1 MKFDNQQDV
10 SSNEL
15 TASKNNIIAFCCI
28 LILEIYG
35 LSIAIGGRWVE
46 TSFFLAVCISQ
57 VLAGSFIWLKIR
69 GERKI
74 PLPELLA
81 MGFAIGVSV
90 AAGSQLIIRDL
101 LGVKLLV
108 SPYLPIIFT
117 ATLYY
122 FKRNNRK
129 NIQITN
135 VNIKTLIWLLLPAP
149 LAMAHYVPILL
160 FSFIVPFACITLLF
174 FKYSSLGNVTS
185 NLSKKNFLF

>member
-1 MKFDNQQDV
+1 MKFDNQPDV
-10 SSNEL
+10 PSNEL
-15 TASKNNIIAFCCI
+15 TASRNNVVAFCCI
-28 LILEIYG
+28 FILEIYG
-35 LSIAIGGRWVE
+35 LSIALGGRWVE
-46 TSFFLAVCISQ
+46 TSFFFAVCISQ

-69 GERKI
+69 GERRI

-122 FKRNNRK
+122 FKRSSRK
-129 NIQITN
+129 
-135 VNIKTLIWLLLPAP
+135 V
-149 LAMAHYVPILL
+149 
-160 FSFIVPFACITLLF
+160 
-174 FKYSSLGNVTS
+174 FKSPT
-185 NLSKKNFLF
+185 